1 MTKKIAAYD
10 NPMSALL
17 GQLKNIFTKPIFQYL
32 PVYGVIF
39 FYFSILDTIMI
50 RRQFLKG
57 LSATGLGG
65 FINIGNTKAEA
76 HEVKPISDREYWV
89 DMLIKITLPVLQALS
104 EGRLK
109 KSMPVETAPGLLE
122 DRRRVTHLEA
132 LGRSLAGLAPW
143 LELGPDESSEGKRR
157 EQFISLATNAIKSAV
172 TPSSPDYMNFSEHG
186 QPLVD
191 AAFLAHA
198 LIRAPKQLW
207 QNLDGTTQQHLIN
220 ALSSTRNIKPPLTNW
235 LLFSAMIETA
245 LLKFTSSYNEEPVE
259 LALQK
264 HEEWYKGDAVYGD
277 GPEFA
282 FDYYNSFVIQPM
294 LLDVVRTFHELK
306 GMYAE
311 ELSVIEKRVT
321 RYAEIQERMISP
333 EGTFPPTGRSIAYRC
348 GAFQLLSQM
357 ALQKK
362 LPTSLSPAQVR
373 SALSAVIKRSLE
385 APGTFDQQGWLTIG
399 FCGHQPEI
407 GEHYI
412 STGSLYLCTVA
423 FLPLGLPQHDDFWSG
438 PTTAWT
444 SLKAYSGLSFPIDH
458 ALKSH

>member
-1 MTKKIAAYD
+1 MVRRHFLRGLSLAGLSGLINVDNIAAE
-10 NPMSALL
+10 
-17 GQLKNIFTKPIFQYL
+17 KL
-32 PVYGVIF
+32 PAKV
-39 FYFSILDTIMI
+39 M
-50 RRQFLKG
+50 
-57 LSATGLGG
+57 
-65 FINIGNTKAEA
+65 
-76 HEVKPISDREYWV
+76 SDRDYWV
-89 DMLIKITLPVLQALS
+89 SMLTKITQPVLQALS

-109 KSMPVETAPGLLE
+109 KSMPIETAPGLLE

-143 LELGPDESSEGKRR
+143 LELGPDATEEGKLR
-157 EQFISLATNAIKSAV
+157 EQFIYLASNSIKNAV

-191 AAFLAHA
+191 TAFLAHA

-207 QNLDGTTQQHLIN
+207 GNLDSASQQNLIN
-220 ALSSTRNIKPPLTNW
+220 ALSSTRSIKPPLTNW

-245 LLKFTSSYNEEPVE
+245 LLKFTSTYNKEPVE
-259 LALQK
+259 LAIQK

-282 FDYYNSFVIQPM
+282 YDYYNSFVIQPM
-294 LLDVVRTFHELK
+294 LLDVVRTFNELK
-306 GMYAE
+306 GMYGE
-311 ELSVIEKRVT
+311 ELSRFEKRAV
-321 RYAEIQERMISP
+321 RYAEIQERNISP
-333 EGTFPPTGRSIAYRC
+333 EGAFPPTGRSIAYRC

-362 LPTSLSPAQVR
+362 LPSSLPPEQVR
-373 SALSAVIKRSLE
+373 SALTAVIKRSIE
-385 APGTFDQQGWLTIG
+385 APGTFDQKGWLTIG

-423 FLPLGLPQHDDFWSG
+423 FLPLGLPQKDDFWSG
-438 PTTAWT
+438 PPKAWT
-444 SLKAYSGLSFPIDH
+444 SLRAYSGKSFPIDH
-458 ALKSH
+458 ALKSHQ